1 MIDVG
6 TALRASY
13 FTVLN
18 GNVTYNGSPVPLVD
32 EKLDVNL
39 TEHDIW
45 MMFGNMRE
53 VANDVKHSRAVEMYL
68 DIVICNH
75 RNATSSRETIE
86 SVASQV
92 LNLLFPSR
100 QVCTVSLSAPLA
112 LSYAQFTESVY
123 QPFHQVPSGYIVS
136 KTLTFKNRITQP

>member
-1 MIDVG
+1 MRS
-6 TALRASY
+6 AY
-13 FTVLN
+13 FSVLN
-18 GNVTYNGSPVPLVD
+18 GAVTYEGSPIPIVD

-53 VANDVKHSRAVEMYL
+53 VANDVKHSRAVEMYIE
-68 DIVICNH
+68 IVICNK

-86 SVASQV
+86 SVSSQV
-92 LNLLFPSR
+92 LNLLLPSR
-100 QVCTVSLSAPLA
+100 QVCTVSLDSPLS
-112 LSYAQFTESVY
+112 LSYAQFTESIY